1 MSSSIKII
9 KTFLGDDKGSSSVFE
24 FCFVLPLFASFAFLI
39 LGIGK
44 TLIQSIHSMTE
55 ARTGA
60 WMEARLS
67 VDIHDDQTVSGLR
80 YREITKK
87 VAGLTILPP
96 LCKNGQ
102 NTGDAELD
110 DGQADGSFI
119 SQVRSRTTVDG
130 VSYFGHILANDG
142 TDRLVRT
149 QCEVFG
155 YAETKFMRNVRPFV
169 IYESAVVPNRRTWKF
184 DDWKNDRYAND
195 PGYDISCGYDEPIRQ
210 GLKYSKSSTPDVL
223 PEPDTSALEGER
235 DRAELQVQQQ
245 EQRKAALEQEK
256 AALESELSVLKQELS
271 ALKAQSDPE
280 APKWQINAKKA
291 DIGAK
296 ENQIRAKQDEIVEAN
311 KRLGQMNEDLEEF
324 DEGLGKIE
332 EATQPITYS
341 GASAFI
347 DLFPQLFPRF
357 DENGCAP

>member
-1 MSSSIKII
+1 MSSSIKAI
-9 KTFLGDDKGSSSVFE
+9 KRLLGDDKGSSSVFE

-44 TLIQSIHSMTE
+44 TFIQSIHSMTE

-96 LCKNGQ
+96 LCKNGH

-210 GLKYSKSSTPDVL
+210 GLKYSKSSAPDVL
-223 PEPDTSALEGER
+223 PKPDTSALEGER
-235 DRAELQVQQQ
+235 DRAEMQVQQE

-271 ALKAQSDPE
+271 DLQSQSDPK
-280 APKWQINAKKA
+280 ATIAQINAKRTQ
-291 DIGAK
+291 IRAK
-296 ENQIRAKQDEIVEAN
+296 ENQIDAKEEQIDKVGKNLN
-311 KRLGQMNEDLEEF
+311 KMKEDLGEL
-324 DEGLGKIE
+324 DGNLNDIE

-341 GASAFI
+341 GASEFI

-357 DENGCAP
+357 DESGCAP